1 MLEKEQVEC
10 ILESVFSSF
19 YVEKDAEITLECNP
33 ESISDDKMKG
43 YKKSGINRISIG
55 VQSLD
60 NEILKII
67 GRIHDREEVFNKFK
81 IVEKYFDNIS
91 EITPEQLIGNGIEG
105 IILDLDNTIIDK
117 KGIEVPNFDI
127 WKDKILESGIK
138 IVVVTNNF
146 LKKRIEKIT
155 NKYNLEYILFARK
168 PNTKALV
175 KAKEIMGIEKNE
187 NVAVIGDQVFTDVL
201 RRK

>member
-1 MLEKEQVEC
+1 MNDKKKEK
-10 ILESVFSSF
+10 L
-19 YVEKDAEITLECNP
+19 Y
-33 ESISDDKMKG
+33 
-43 YKKSGINRISIG
+43 
-55 VQSLD
+55 
-60 NEILKII
+60 LKY
-67 GRIHDREEVFNKFK
+67 NKYFPT
-81 IVEKYFDNIS
+81 KYFDNIS

-146 LKKRIEKIT
+146 VKKRIEKIT

>member
-1 MLEKEQVEC
+1 MNDKKKEK
-10 ILESVFSSF
+10 L
-19 YVEKDAEITLECNP
+19 Y
-33 ESISDDKMKG
+33 
-43 YKKSGINRISIG
+43 
-55 VQSLD
+55 
-60 NEILKII
+60 LKY
-67 GRIHDREEVFNKFK
+67 NKYFPT
-81 IVEKYFDNIS
+81 KYFDNIS
-91 EITPEQLIGNGIEG
+91 EITPKQLIGNGIEG

-168 PNTKALV
+168 PNTKALI